1 MPGIW
6 SAAAWQVEPPLY
18 IAAFVTALYV
28 IGGRKRVSARRHV
41 PVERW
46 RAVSFYAAVLSL
58 LVALDSPL
66 DAWADDLF
74 TAHMSQHVL
83 LLVVV
88 PPLVVFSAP
97 WNRIWRA
104 LPLGFRRPVAR
115 TIVLSPRL
123 ELLRGLG
130 RALVHPVV
138 ATAVFSVN
146 LVVWHLPQLFDLT
159 LRSEAIHDLEH
170 TLFLGTGILLWAQLI
185 DSPPLHA
192 RLHPVA
198 KAAVATVAMLA
209 GWVVAVILAFAPN
222 PLYSAYANFAH
233 RPWGLSA
240 LGDQGIAA
248 GVMWVPGSLPFTV
261 AIVVFFYRWL
271 GPEPAAQAA
280 TRAVGV
286 AGNP

>member
-18 IAAFVTALYV
+18 VAAVVTALYV
-28 IGGRKRVSARRHV
+28 IGGRKRVSARKHT
-41 PVERW
+41 PLERW
-46 RAVSFYAAVLSL
+46 RTVSFYAAVLML
-58 LVALDSPL
+58 LLALDSPL
-66 DAWADDLF
+66 DVWSDDLF
-74 TAHMSQHVL
+74 TAHMTQHVL

-88 PPLVVFSAP
+88 PPLAVFSAP
-97 WNRIWRA
+97 WNRIWRG
-104 LPLGFRRPVAR
+104 LPLAVRRPVAR
-115 TIVLSPRL
+115 AVALSPRAAP
-123 ELLRGLG
+123 LR
-130 RALVHPVV
+130 LVGHTLVRPFV
-138 ATAVFSVN
+138 ATGVFSVN
-146 LVVWHLPQLFDLT
+146 LVVWHVPQLFDLT
-159 LRSEAIHDLEH
+159 LRSEAVHDLEH

-192 RLHPVA
+192 RLDAPWR
-198 KAAVATVAMLA
+198 AAVSTVAMLA
-209 GWVVAVILAFAPN
+209 GWLVAVVLAFAPN
-222 PLYSAYANFAH
+222 PLYSHYADFAH

-271 GPEPAAQAA
+271 GPEPATQAA
-280 TRAVGV
+280 TPAVGV